1 MNLSRLK
8 NKYTGRQFLNW
19 AVPAAFLILIPVLL
33 LSMNSS
39 EDTNPPVS
47 PVNEKAADSAVNVDK
62 AESSSSSKKIETAT
76 IGGGCFWCVEAVF
89 ERLPGVLDVR
99 SGYTAG
105 HVKNPTYEA
114 VCRGTTGHAEVV
126 QIDFDP
132 EKIAF
137 EQILGIFWQSHDPTT
152 LNRQGADVGTQYRSI
167 ILYHNE
173 SQKTVAE
180 KSKQQANALF
190 RTPVVTEIVP
200 FEKFYAAEG
209 YHQDYFK
216 NNPNAP
222 YCSIVIKPKLDKLNK
237 YQSSVLK

>member
-8 NKYTGRQFLNW
+8 NKYIGRLFLNW
-19 AVPAAFLILIPVLL
+19 AVPVAFLLLIPVLL

-47 PVNEKAADSAVNVDK
+47 PVNEKAPDAADN
-62 AESSSSSKKIETAT
+62 AEKTKSGSSKKIETTT

-105 HVKNPTYEA
+105 HVENPTYEA

-152 LNRQGADVGTQYRSI
+152 PNRQGADVGTQYRSI
-167 ILYHNE
+167 ILYHSE
-173 SQKTVAE
+173 FQKAIAE
-180 KSKQQANALF
+180 KSKQQANSLF